1 MTGRTHDLAAFTALN
16 YIFVNY
22 PLTQIS
28 LATGVVSIG
37 ANFIGGLAPDL
48 DHVTSGLWQNVRGG
62 SIIGRIIA
70 PILGSHR
77 MISHSILGV
86 VLFGLGTRWFL
97 NAISNILIVDMN
109 IVWWSFMIGLVSHI
123 ITDLIT
129 RDGAPLF
136 FPIPINIGIPPFRFL
151 RIKSGGLVEKSF
163 IFPGLIIFN
172 GWMVYTNYSK
182 YLDFL
187 RDYIK

>member
-16 YIFVNY
+16 YVFISF

-28 LATGVVSIG
+28 LATAVVAIG

-48 DHVTSGLWQNVRGG
+48 DHVTSSLWQNVRGG

-77 MISHSILGV
+77 MISHSILGIAI
-86 VLFGLGTRWFL
+86 FGYTIRWFL
-97 NAISNILIVDMN
+97 NAISGVLIVDMN
-109 IVWWSFMIGLVSHI
+109 IVWWSFMIGILSHLAS
-123 ITDLIT
+123 DLIT

-136 FPIPINIGIPPFRFL
+136 FPVPINVGIPPFRFL
-151 RIKSGGLVEKSF
+151 RIKSGGIVEKSF
-163 IFPGLIIFN
+163 VFPGLMLFN
-172 GWMVYTNYSK
+172 GWLIYTNYSK